1 MTTAATLMKEIET
14 LPEEYMTEALNFI
27 LFLKNK
33 SNIEPP
39 KRGRISIKEA
49 RGIFSD
55 MRGKIDSTIEREEE
69 DRV

>member
-14 LPEEYMTEALNFI
+14 LPEESMAEALNFI

-39 KRGRISIKEA
+39 KPCRISIEEA
-49 RGIFSD
+49 HGIFRD
-55 MRGKIDSTIEREEE
+55 LRGKIDATVEREEE